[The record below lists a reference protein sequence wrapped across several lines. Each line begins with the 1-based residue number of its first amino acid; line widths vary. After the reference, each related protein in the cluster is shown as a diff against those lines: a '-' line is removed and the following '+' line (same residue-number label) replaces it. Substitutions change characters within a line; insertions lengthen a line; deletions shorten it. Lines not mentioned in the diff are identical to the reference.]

1 MGTKQPSI
9 LVTKA
14 SGMTVPFSAE
24 KVRQSLKR
32 SGAQSEV
39 IEAILDELYQQVY
52 PDMPTRTIYKI
63 AYGLLKKLSKPA
75 AGRYQLK
82 QAIFEL
88 GPSGFPF
95 EQYIAELFR
104 QRGFSAT
111 TNQLL
116 EGHCVKHEVDILAG
130 KNNVTHIIE
139 CKYHQQRG
147 TFCDVKIP
155 LYVQSRF
162 KDIEWQWKAT
172 HEKEQQQCEPWLIS
186 NTRFSTDAIQY
197 AQCMGLHLMSWDFP
211 VGESLKDVI
220 DKAGLY
226 PVTCLTTLS
235 RNEKYKLLEAGI
247 ILCKTVAERPTCLE
261 EAGLTPPRRKLALAE
276 VLNLCQTVKKQEA
289 VK

>member
-14 SGMTVPFSAE
+14 SGVTVPFSAE
-24 KVRQSLKR
+24 KIRQSLKR
-32 SGAQSEV
+32 SGARPEV
-39 IEAILDELYQQVY
+39 IDTVLDELHQQVY
-52 PDMPTRTIYKI
+52 PNMPTRMIYKI
-63 AYGLLKKLSKPA
+63 AYGLLKKLSKPS

-95 EQYIAELFR
+95 EQYVAELFR
-104 QRGFSAT
+104 QEGFTAT
-111 TNQLL
+111 TNQIL
-116 EGHCVKHEVDILAG
+116 EGHCVKHEVDILAV
-130 KNNVTHIIE
+130 KNNITNIME

-155 LYVQSRF
+155 LYVESRF
-162 KDIEWQWKAT
+162 RDIERQWKST
-172 HEKEQQQCEPWLIS
+172 HEKKQQHCEAWLIT
-186 NTRFSTDAIQY
+186 NTRFSTDAVQY

-211 VGESLKDVI
+211 AGKSLKDII

-235 RNEKYKLLEAGI
+235 RSEKCRLLERGI
-247 ILCKTVAERPTCLE
+247 ILCKTLAEHSSYLE
-261 EAGLTPPRRKLALAE
+261 EAGIAAPRRDLAIAE
-276 VLNLCQTVKKQEA
+276 AQHLCKELTKPEMA
-289 VK
+289 